1 MDVKQLPAR
10 PNLEQYRTQAKDL
23 VKSRERKE
31 TDALQRIRLH
41 YSRLRVLSDADFEN
55 AEFVLADAQFVIARE
70 YGFESWPKFSKH
82 IEATQRDNSPIS
94 NFESAVDA
102 IITGDLAQLSALL
115 KLDPNLI
122 LARSTRLHRATLLHY
137 VSANGVEDYRQ
148 KTPPNIIDVTK
159 ALLAAGAEVDATAE
173 MYGSG
178 ATPLGLTASSI
189 HPLRAGVQDA
199 LLETLLDAGAAVDGR
214 SDGWEPLVAALDNG
228 CPEAAAT
235 LARRGA
241 RINHIAKAAGLG
253 QLERMKQFIN
263 PDGSLKPSAAVRGI
277 PNNATAQLE
286 RAFIWACRY
295 GHASVVAL
303 LLQMGV
309 DVATKG
315 SAGLTGLHWATE
327 RGSLEVIRTLL
338 AHGAPLEIKNNF
350 GGTVL
355 GQTLWFA
362 LNGPHA
368 GVDYPAMLALLI
380 AAGAH
385 VPATLTPQAQHL
397 IDAANALNA

>member
-1 MDVKQLPAR
+1 MDAKQLPAR
-10 PNLEQYRTQAKDL
+10 PNLEHYRNQAKDL
-23 VKSRERKE
+23 VKRRERN
-31 TDALQRIRLH
+31 DPAALQRIRQYH
-41 YSRLRVLSDADFEN
+41 PRLSKLSDD
-55 AEFVLADAQFVIARE
+55 EFAHSNFALADAQFVIARE
-70 YGFESWPKFSKH
+70 YAFESWPKFAKH
-82 IEATQRDNSPIS
+82 IEALTLADSATAK
-94 NFESAVDA
+94 FEAAVEA
-102 IITGDLAQLSALL
+102 IIAGDIATLNALL
-115 KLDPNLI
+115 RTEPHLAH
-122 LARSTRLHRATLLHY
+122 ARSTRAHQAALLHY

-148 KTPPNIIDVTK
+148 KTPPNIVDVTN
-159 ALLAAGAEVDATAE
+159 ALLAAGADVDATAE
-173 MYGSG
+173 MYGSN
-178 ATPLGLTASSI
+178 ATTLGLTASSI

-253 QLERMKQFIN
+253 QLERVRQFIN
-263 PDGSLKPSAAVRGI
+263 PDGSLKPSATVRGI
-277 PNNATAQLE
+277 PHNTTAQLE

-295 GHASVVAL
+295 GHAPVVAL

-338 AHGAPLEIKNNF
+338 THDAPLEAKNNF

-362 LNGPHA
+362 LNGPHV
-368 GVDYPAMLALLI
+368 GVDYPAMLAVLI

-385 VPATLTPQAQHL
+385 IPATLTPPAQQL
-397 IDAANALNA
+397 IDAAKALNA